1 MLTFRFAIMAM
12 ANTVLPKAVV
22 ADSVP
27 VRCAIMASIAICC
40 SSRSSPLNVT
50 LMLWP

>member
-27 VRCAIMASIAICC
+27 VWCAVMASIAICC
-40 SSRSSPLNVT
+40 SSRSSPLNVA
-50 LMLWP
+50 LMLRP